1 MTASSV
7 IEYYRQFAFV
17 SSVLAGFAFS
27 FYGVLLSASAQH
39 RATNLAALLAVM
51 ASIAFLL
58 VTLGMTFA
66 AAIAASLPN
75 NGKMPSS
82 ILAQQTPLS
91 FCFLVGIA
99 LFIRGLW
106 SWGMD
111 SVTPIGYRHDCYR
124 RLRSGR
130 CYSRPHTLP
139 SLNRRHVKHLSRRW
153 RPQPSQREFSV
164 LVATHRY
171 GLSLSVRAPLL
182 RRALAHNRSARLPAK

>member
-27 FYGVLLSASAQH
+27 FYGVLLSASARH

-51 ASIAFLL
+51 ASIALLL

-75 NGKMPSS
+75 NFKMPSS

-99 LFIRGLW
+99 LCSGPLVLGDGFGHAR
-106 SWGMD
+106 
-111 SVTPIGYRHDCYR
+111 GYRHDCDC

-130 CYSRPHTLP
+130 CYSCPHTLP
-139 SLNRRHVKHLSRRW
+139 SLNRCYVKHLSR
-153 RPQPSQREFSV
+153 Q
-164 LVATHRY
+164 
-171 GLSLSVRAPLL
+171 
-182 RRALAHNRSARLPAK
+182 

>member
-75 NGKMPSS
+75 DGTMPSS
-82 ILAQQTPLS
+82 VLAQQTPLS

-99 LFIRGLW
+99 LLEPLVLGDGFG
-106 SWGMD
+106 
-111 SVTPIGYRHDCYR
+111 HA
-124 RLRSGR
+124 
-130 CYSRPHTLP
+130 
-139 SLNRRHVKHLSRRW
+139 RW
-153 RPQPSQREFSV
+153 VSP
-164 LVATHRY
+164 
-171 GLSLSVRAPLL
+171 
-182 RRALAHNRSARLPAK
+182 RLPLPL

>member
-1 MTASSV
+1 MTANSV

-51 ASIAFLL
+51 ASIALLL

-99 LFIRGLW
+99 LLFGAFGLGGWIRSRSLGIATTVIASLGLV
-106 SWGMD
+106 GA
-111 SVTPIGYRHDCYR
+111 IA
-124 RLRSGR
+124 
-130 CYSRPHTLP
+130 
-139 SLNRRHVKHLSRRW
+139 
-153 RPQPSQREFSV
+153 V
-164 LVATHRY
+164 LIPYLH
-171 GLSLSVRAPLL
+171 
-182 RRALAHNRSARLPAK
+182 